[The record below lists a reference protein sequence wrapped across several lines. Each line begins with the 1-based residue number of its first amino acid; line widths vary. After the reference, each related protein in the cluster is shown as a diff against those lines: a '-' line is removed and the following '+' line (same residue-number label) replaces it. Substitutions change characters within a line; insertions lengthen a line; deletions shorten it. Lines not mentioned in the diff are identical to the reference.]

1 MSHETSQQISNRDK
15 ILLVGRSLMAEKGI
29 KETSLA
35 EIAKA
40 AGISK
45 GTLFYYYASKND
57 LVYDILD
64 QHFSAITNFS
74 DEQYLQEAAY
84 LEPAELLRIRFEQ
97 LTNDQDINRLNF
109 YLLQEGI
116 LGNQVINDRFI
127 ERYRTWRKSIGEASA
142 KVFGITDPETL
153 ANVGTIILAVIDGLT
168 LQKLIEPNSVDM
180 KKVTSQLVKMIE

>member
-1 MSHETSQQISNRDK
+1 MNQETNQQISNRDK
-15 ILLVGRSLMAEKGI
+15 ILLVGRSLIAEKGI

-64 QHFSAITNFS
+64 QHFSVITNFS
-74 DEQYLQEAAY
+74 DEQYLQESAH

-127 ERYRTWRKSIGEASA
+127 ERYRTWRKSIGEAAA
-142 KVFGITDPETL
+142 KVFGISDPETL
-153 ANVGTIILAVIDGLT
+153 ATVGTIILAVIDGLT

-180 KKVTSQLVKMIE
+180 KKVTSQLVKMIK